1 MSVIVNASTSTGLG
15 ITSDNSGTVEIQ
27 SNGTTKLTVASTGVY
42 GTITHATAQAT
53 TSGTT
58 VDFTSIPSWA
68 KKITIIFNE
77 VSLSGSDNILIR
89 IGTAGTPD
97 TTGYISTSTY
107 VSHVNT
113 TSGTSSTTGFLLFS
127 TGAVNIL
134 SGHMILTNMGS
145 NTWVQSH
152 SAKHAT
158 GSTVFGGGS
167 KAALSGALDIVRII
181 TTGSNTFDNGSINIM
196 YEG

>member
-42 GTITHATAQAT
+42 GTITTATAQAS
-53 TSGTT
+53 TSGTAI
-58 VDFTSIPSWA
+58 DFTSIPSWVR
-68 KKITIIFNE
+68 KITIMFNE

-134 SGHMILTNMGS
+134 SGHMILTNIGS

-152 SAKHAT
+152 SAKHAP

-167 KAALSGALDIVRII
+167 KAALSGALDIVRI
-181 TTGSNTFDNGSINIM
+181 TRTGTDTFDNGSINIM